1 MFVYNEPFIL
11 YMIIDAA
18 GFAHNYLSSHI
29 SAWEI
34 WFVLFLF
41 ASLWLLMK

>member
-11 YMIIDAA
+11 CMVIDAA
-18 GFAHNYLSSHI
+18 GFAHNYASHI

-34 WFVLFLF
+34 WCKFYFYLKVCG
-41 ASLWLLMK
+41 SL

>member
-11 YMIIDAA
+11 YIIDAA
-18 GFAHNYLSSHI
+18 GFALNYLSSHI

-41 ASLWLLMK
+41 AGLWLLMK